1 MSSGASRRTLTMK
14 NRNEKRRDTQEL
26 MLRTVPYAMCV
37 QCGVRC
43 GRVCAVWCVLC
54 ILLKRANTDV
64 VTLPFPPR
72 SHHVDR
78 YILDRFIT
86 ATFFPTT
93 TTSIHYAHLEPNAD
107 GTDEEH

>member
-1 MSSGASRRTLTMK
+1 
-14 NRNEKRRDTQEL
+14 
-26 MLRTVPYAMCV
+26 MCEV
-37 QCGVRC
+37 QLRC
-43 GRVCAVWCVLC
+43 GGVCAVWCVLC
-54 ILLKRANTDV
+54 ILLKRANTGV